1 MTAYRFIDAER
12 ATWPVRMMCRAL
24 RVARSAYYDWKQG
37 KPSARATGDA
47 ALAVHIKVIHRGSR
61 GTYGVPRVLAEL
73 REQGYRVGKD
83 RVGRLMR
90 EAGLT
95 GTPKRR
101 FRPTTTD
108 SDHDDRVADNV
119 LDRKFVASAPNQAWV
134 GDITYLATKS
144 GWVYLVVLL
153 DLFSRKVVGW
163 SLQQHMQTELCLQ
176 ALQQAVATRRPGPGL
191 VHHSDRGSQYTSD
204 DYQAALEAIGAV
216 PSMSRKGN
224 CWDNAVAESFFGTLE
239 QELVQQQE
247 ELWADE
253 TEARTAVGKYIHG
266 FYNQRRRH
274 STLGQLSPVQFEDA
288 HRGEEAAAA

>member
-1 MTAYRFIDAER
+1 MTAYQFIDAEK
-12 ATWPVRMMCRAL
+12 ATWPIRVMCRVL
-24 RVARSAYYDWKQG
+24 RVARSAYYDWKKG
-37 KPSARATGDA
+37 KASARAAEDA
-47 ALAVHIKVIHRGSR
+47 VLAVHIKVIHRTSR

-90 EAGLT
+90 AQGLT

-108 SDHDDRVADNV
+108 SDHDHRVADNV
-119 LDRKFVASAPNQAWV
+119 LDRNFEASAPNQAWV
-134 GDITYLATKS
+134 GDITYLATKA

-176 ALQQAVATRRPGPGL
+176 ALRQAITTRRPGPGL

-204 DYQAALEAIGAV
+204 DYQTALEAIGAV

-253 TEARTAVGKYIHG
+253 AEARSAVGQYIHG
-266 FYNQRRRH
+266 FYNHRRRH
-274 STLGQLSPVQFEDA
+274 STLGQLSPVQFEAA
-288 HRGEEAAAA
+288 HRVVEAAAA

>member
-1 MTAYRFIDAER
+1 MTAYQFIDAEK
-12 ATWPVRMMCRAL
+12 ATWPIRVMCRAL
-24 RVARSAYYDWKQG
+24 RLARSAYYEWTKG
-37 KPSARATGDA
+37 KASARAAEDA
-47 ALAVHIKVIHRGSR
+47 ALRVHIKVIHRTSR
-61 GTYGVPRVLAEL
+61 GTYGVPRVLVEL

-90 EAGLT
+90 GLGLT

-119 LDRKFVASAPNQAWV
+119 LDRKFEASAPNQVWV

-144 GWVYLVVLL
+144 GWVYLAVLL

-163 SLQQHMQTELCLQ
+163 SLQRHMQTELCLQ
-176 ALQQAVATRRPGPGL
+176 ALQQAVATRRPGSGL

-204 DYQAALEAIGAV
+204 DYQAELEVIGAV

-247 ELWADE
+247 EPWADE

-274 STLGQLSPVQFEDA
+274 STLGQLSPVRFEDA